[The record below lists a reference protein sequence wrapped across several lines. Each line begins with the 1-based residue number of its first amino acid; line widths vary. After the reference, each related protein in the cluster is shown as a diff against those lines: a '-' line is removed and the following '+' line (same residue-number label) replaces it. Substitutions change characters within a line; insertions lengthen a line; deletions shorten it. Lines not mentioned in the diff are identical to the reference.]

1 MADEIEIEEVEEE
14 WDEVLIE
21 MRRFAVEQAI
31 ALRAP
36 GDTLAEVF
44 KTADRIID
52 YITTGSG

>member
-1 MADEIEIEEVEEE
+1 MAEDVEEVEYE

-31 ALRAP
+31 ALKAP
-36 GDTLAEVF
+36 SETLDDVF

-52 YITTGSG
+52 YITQSGG